1 MPAWRMPPPS
11 TLRARAAAGSVA
23 ASITSTEPTG
33 APRPFDR
40 QMLTVS
46 KGAAYSAALT
56 PVAATALNSRAPS
69 RCILRPCRSQN
80 SRTARMCSSGTTTP
94 PQWLCVCSR
103 HTSRV
108 GAQCTSASV
117 WTYSS
122 IFSRSSVPSGESNT
136 RSCTW
141 LSADAAPCS

>member
-1 MPAWRMPPPS
+1 
-11 TLRARAAAGSVA
+11 
-23 ASITSTEPTG
+23 
-33 APRPFDR
+33 
-40 QMLTVS
+40 MLTVS

-69 RCILRPCRSQN
+69 RCMRRSWRSQKA
-80 SRTARMCSSGTTTP
+80 RTSAICSMGMTAP

-103 HTSRV
+103 QTRRV
-108 GAQCTSASV
+108 GAQWTSTSV

-122 IFSRSSVPSGESNT
+122 IFSRSSVPSGESKT